1 MGDMKQQTFS
11 RTWLALAGV
20 LTALEVVFLY
30 EAMLADMADYQKIFG
45 VFVGLAILCFAALLY
60 AVTVVFYGW
69 S

>member
-1 MGDMKQQTFS
+1 MKEQTLS

-20 LTALEVVFLY
+20 LTTLEVVFLY
-30 EAMLADMADYQKIFG
+30 EAMLADLAGYQRIFG